1 LARCE
6 SLTTAAWYGDEPL
19 PLEVPKRWRVTTW
32 WPHTPAPL
40 SDGEIAAAFERPIG
54 QAPIRELARGR
65 SRPLVI
71 VDDLTRP
78 TPAGRV
84 LPVVLRHLADAGI
97 PAEAVRILVGTGTH
111 EPPSKDAIFKK
122 VGPEAASSCSL
133 LVHDH
138 TRSLT
143 RIGRTSF
150 GTPVVVNRE
159 VLTSDLLIGVGGV
172 YPQHTT
178 GFGGG
183 SKLAL
188 SILGKRSIIS
198 LHYGHPSM
206 EGSYEVRNDFR
217 RDLDEISRMI
227 GLATSA
233 SLHVDASR
241 RVVRVTTGDTLRHYQ
256 QAVGFSLRAY
266 QAPLP
271 SGADVV
277 VSNAYP
283 IDVSLTFMRSKGITP
298 LLHAKPGASR
308 VLLSACSEGV
318 GHHGLFP
325 FANGTRFQRPAHLAR
340 KVRVQPRAAA
350 AKAGGLAVRRVRAA
364 VSERRAGTASK
375 PAGQAGVRPILL
387 YVPGQRPGSLPADLP
402 GMTLVYK
409 WEDVLARIADE
420 QGGRDA
426 LEVVVYPCAP
436 LQVLDG
442 TAGASDRAVT
452 ASTGP
457 TDPSEDTD
465 TPCSSS

>member
-1 LARCE
+1 MARCE
-6 SLTTAAWYGDEPL
+6 PLTTAAWHGDQPL
-19 PLEVPKRWRVTTW
+19 PLEFPEHWRVTTW
-32 WPHTPAPL
+32 WPDTPAPL
-40 SDGEIAAAFERPIG
+40 SDAEIAAAFERPIG
-54 QAPIRELARGR
+54 QAPIRELAYGR

-84 LPVVLRHLADAGI
+84 LPVVLRHLADAGV

-111 EPPSKDAIFKK
+111 GPPSRDAMTRK
-122 VGPEAASSCSL
+122 VGPEAASSCRL

-138 TRSLT
+138 TRNLT

-188 SILGKRSIIS
+188 SVLGKRSIVS

-206 EGSYEVRNDFR
+206 EGSYEIRNDFR

-227 GLATSA
+227 GLATSV

-241 RVVRVTTGDTLRHYQ
+241 RVVRVTAGDPLRHYQ
-256 QAVGFSLRAY
+256 QAVEFSLRAY
-266 QAPLP
+266 RAPLP
-271 SGADVV
+271 GDADVV

-298 LLHAKPGASR
+298 LLHARPGASR
-308 VLLSACSEGV
+308 VLLAACSEGV

-325 FANGTRFQRPAHLAR
+325 FPNGTRFQRQIHLAR
-340 KVRVQPRAAA
+340 KMRVRPRAAA
-350 AKAGGLAVRRVRAA
+350 AKAGALAVRRVRAA
-364 VSERRAGTASK
+364 VGARRAGTAPR

-387 YVPGQRPGSLPADLP
+387 YVPGQRPGSLPAELP
-402 GMTLVYK
+402 GMTLVHE
-409 WEDVLARIADE
+409 WADVLARIGDE

-426 LEVVVYPCAP
+426 LEVVIYPCAP

-442 TAGASDRAVT
+442 VPGGGHAAT
-452 ASTGP
+452 ASTGS

>member
-1 LARCE
+1 MARCE
-6 SLTTAAWYGDEPL
+6 LLTTAAWYGDQPL
-19 PLEVPKRWRVTTW
+19 PLELPEHWRVTTW
-32 WPHTPAPL
+32 WPDTPARL
-40 SDGEIAAAFERPIG
+40 SDAEIAAAFERPIG

-97 PAEAVRILVGTGTH
+97 PAEAVRILVGTGPH
-111 EPPSKDAIFKK
+111 GPASRDATARK
-122 VGPEAASSCSL
+122 VGPEAASSCHL

-138 TRSLT
+138 TRNLT

-178 GFGGG
+178 GFGGR

-188 SILGKRSIIS
+188 SVLGKRSIIS

-206 EGSYEVRNDFR
+206 EGSYEIRDDFR

-227 GLATSA
+227 GLAISV

-241 RVVRVTTGDTLRHYQ
+241 HVVRVTTGDPLRHYE
-256 QAVGFSLRAY
+256 QAVGYSLRAY
-266 QAPLP
+266 RAPLP
-271 SGADVV
+271 GDADVV

-283 IDVSLTFMRSKGITP
+283 IDVSLTLMRSKGITP
-298 LLHAKPGASR
+298 LLHARPGASR

-325 FANGTRFQRPAHLAR
+325 VLNSTRFQRQIHLAR
-340 KVRVQPRAAA
+340 KLRLRPRAAA

-364 VSERRAGTASK
+364 IGERRAGTASRARPGRAPTDPAVCSRSAPRQS
-375 PAGQAGVRPILL
+375 PAGVARHDARSRVGRCAGPHRQRAGQ
-387 YVPGQRPGSLPADLP
+387 PGRPGSCHLPLRA
-402 GMTLVYK
+402 V
-409 WEDVLARIADE
+409 
-420 QGGRDA
+420 
-426 LEVVVYPCAP
+426 
-436 LQVLDG
+436 
-442 TAGASDRAVT
+442 AGARWDRRRRRPRCCGIHRFSGSV
-452 ASTGP
+452 GGY
-457 TDPSEDTD
+457 TD